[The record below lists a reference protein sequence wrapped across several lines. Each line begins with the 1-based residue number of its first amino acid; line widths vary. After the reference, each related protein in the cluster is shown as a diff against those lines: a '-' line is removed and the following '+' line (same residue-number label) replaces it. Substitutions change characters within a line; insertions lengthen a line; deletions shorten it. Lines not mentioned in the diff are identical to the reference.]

1 MAGRAATS
9 TVIADGGNGPFA
21 GLCKVSFL
29 RIAAIGSDRKLT
41 QKGYLAEPAI
51 SPAQRVSKLTIWD
64 VFLLCAATIQRGSAW
79 VPSHPNF
86 KVLGAFTA

>member
-29 RIAAIGSDRKLT
+29 RISAIGGSRSIRHRC
-41 QKGYLAEPAI
+41 G
-51 SPAQRVSKLTIWD
+51 
-64 VFLLCAATIQRGSAW
+64 FLLKGCFREIGLTALRLQRRT
-79 VPSHPNF
+79 F
-86 KVLGAFTA
+86 